1 MGTNPSLHELAAGAA
16 PRGRVV
22 RILVRDADATDSS
35 SSEDEAVAVAQP
47 RPRRRGKVGGGGG
60 GGGGVKRRVMEA
72 GAGEARPT
80 ARFRGVRQ
88 RPWGRFAAE
97 IRDPHLRRRLWL
109 GTFDTAEEAAAAYD
123 AASVRLRG
131 SSAATNFASVRCYS
145 LPLELPKPT
154 ISPPEAA
161 VRPITLPIGTAKPT
175 LLPRVKEEGES
186 CGGRVKEEASS
197 CEVQVLAP
205 EPMWTMIS
213 GKRKKRSGCGTR
225 VRAFH
230 AVSAR
235 VEEVG
240 GA

>member
-1 MGTNPSLHELAAGAA
+1 MGTNPSLHELAAAA
-16 PRGRVV
+16 PPPRGRVV

-35 SSEDEAVAVAQP
+35 SSEDEAPPP

-60 GGGGVKRRVMEA
+60 GGVKRRVMEA
-72 GAGEARPT
+72 GEARPA

-123 AASVRLRG
+123 AANVRLRG
-131 SSAATNFASVRCYS
+131 SSAATNFTSVRCYS
-145 LPLELPKPT
+145 LPPELPKP
-154 ISPPEAA
+154 IIPPPEAA

-175 LLPRVKEEGES
+175 LLTRVKEEGES

-197 CEVQVLAP
+197 CEVQALAA

-225 VRAFH
+225 VRAFY
-230 AVSAR
+230 AVSAC

>member
-22 RILVRDADATDSS
+22 RILVRDADGHRL
-35 SSEDEAVAVAQP
+35 VLQ
-47 RPRRRGKVGGGGG
+47 RGRGGCGWRSLGRG
-60 GGGGVKRRVMEA
+60 EGVK
-72 GAGEARPT
+72 
-80 ARFRGVRQ
+80 
-88 RPWGRFAAE
+88 

-145 LPLELPKPT
+145 LPPELPKPT

-230 AVSAR
+230 AVSAC